1 MLTDLIYP
9 PGCVVNSV
17 FPQPVILFVH
27 LAIRYYFP
35 YMPLIVIGVALRC
48 YLFKMIVWPV
58 KDGHFILMEP
68 GLVLFLT
75 IRFSV

>member
-1 MLTDLIYP
+1 MP
-9 PGCVVNSV
+9 P
-17 FPQPVILFVH
+17 
-27 LAIRYYFP
+27 
-35 YMPLIVIGVALRC
+35 IVIGVALLC